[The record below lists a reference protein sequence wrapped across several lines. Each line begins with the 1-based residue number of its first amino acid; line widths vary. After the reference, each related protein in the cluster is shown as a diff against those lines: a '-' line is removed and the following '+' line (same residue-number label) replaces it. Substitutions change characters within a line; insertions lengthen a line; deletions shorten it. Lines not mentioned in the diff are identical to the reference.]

1 MSNKTL
7 RNLLIIFLFLLII
20 FLVKNYFSLIFPK
33 SSLYQKN
40 LAKFKKEEIFQIEIS
55 KKNEKKLTLSK
66 RDNNY
71 WQVDGKRANQN
82 LVDEFLNAVFAKDN
96 PEIIAQ
102 TEKKHQELEVNEDL
116 GYKVVLNQNLSF
128 FLGKFSYPGVCLR
141 FEGQNEVFF
150 VKGFSSYLVSLDLND
165 WVDKI
170 IFSQDK
176 EKIKSIEIKKAKKEM
191 KLVKKDKDWVLQ
203 GGKEEKI
210 EKEKID
216 SILGE
221 ISSLAAV
228 RIFEESDLKVYLGKP
243 EIEIY
248 IGYEGGEEKL
258 KIFEGED
265 DYLVE
270 RGSDKEKFILGKYS
284 ISTLIKFFEKGN

>member
-20 FLVKNYFSLIFPK
+20 FLIKNYFSLIFPK

-40 LAKFKKEEIFQIEIS
+40 LAKFKKEEIYQIEIS

-165 WVDKI
+165 WVDKT

-176 EKIKSIEIKKAKKEM
+176 EKIKSIEIKKAKKEI
-191 KLVKKDKDWVLQ
+191 KLVKKDKDWILE
-203 GGKEEKI
+203 GAKEEKI

-221 ISSLAAV
+221 ISSLVAV

>member
-20 FLVKNYFSLIFPK
+20 FLVKNYFSLIFPN

-165 WVDKI
+165 WVDKT

-270 RGSDKEKFILGKYS
+270 RGSDKEKFILRKYS